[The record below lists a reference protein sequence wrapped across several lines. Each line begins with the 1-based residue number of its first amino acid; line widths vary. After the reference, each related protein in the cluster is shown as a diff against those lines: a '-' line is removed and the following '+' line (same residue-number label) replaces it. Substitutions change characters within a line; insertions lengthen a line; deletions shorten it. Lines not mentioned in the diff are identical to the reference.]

1 MKKKRRLPKGWNYI
15 LLLIVCLAVVGGI
28 AADHY
33 QEKQKQEK
41 QLAELKKNAV
51 KGVKDLDGKK
61 IGVQIGTTGDIYAS
75 DYEGDDA
82 GTVIERYNK
91 GTDAIQ
97 ALKNGKINCVIIDE
111 QPAKAYTEKDS
122 TLQILKEEF
131 ALEDYAVCIDK
142 SNTELK
148 EKINEALAKLKENGT
163 LQDIIDNYIGE
174 DSVKGTKP
182 YKAKDIKRNGVL
194 KMATNASF
202 KPYEYYENNEITGID
217 VDMMQ
222 AVRLRF

>member
-1 MKKKRRLPKGWNYI
+1 MSSRQRR
-15 LLLIVCLAVVGGI
+15 
-28 AADHY
+28 
-33 QEKQKQEK
+33 
-41 QLAELKKNAV
+41 
-51 KGVKDLDGKK
+51 
-61 IGVQIGTTGDIYAS
+61 
-75 DYEGDDA
+75 
-82 GTVIERYNK
+82 
-91 GTDAIQ
+91 IQ
-97 ALKNGKINCVIIDE
+97 RRN
-111 QPAKAYTEKDS
+111 S

-194 KMATNASF
+194 KDG
-202 KPYEYYENNEITGID
+202 NECFL
-217 VDMMQ
+217 Q
-222 AVRLRF
+222 AI